1 MKRAFRIQPQPDDT
15 TCGPTC
21 LHALYHYYGEDISL
35 NRVISEVKSLE
46 DGGTLAV
53 YLACHAL
60 GRGYSAVIYTYNVQM
75 FDPSWFAGSGCD
87 LAEKLALQAQAKQ
100 SKKLRLAT
108 EAYLEYLQLG
118 GKILFRNLTPRFLR
132 LFLKGRVPV
141 LTGLSATYLY
151 SCARERD
158 TIGRK
163 RTVFDDIRG
172 TPSGHFVVLT
182 GYDRRNK
189 LVRVA
194 DPYKENPFFKKSYYS
209 VAATR
214 LINAIMLGIVTY
226 DANLLVIEPK
236 APSAHIRN

>member
-1 MKRAFRIQPQPDDT
+1 MKRAFRIQPQPDDAS
-15 TCGPTC
+15 CGPTC
-21 LHALYHYYGEDISL
+21 LHALYRYYGENISL
-35 NRVISEVKSLE
+35 ARVIREVKSLD

-60 GRGYSAVIYTYNVQM
+60 RRGYSAVIYTYNVQM

-87 LAEKLALQAQAKQ
+87 LAQKLSLQAQARQ
-100 SKKLRLAT
+100 SKRLRQAT
-108 EAYLEYLQLG
+108 EAYMEYLRLG
-118 GKILFRNLTPRFLR
+118 GKVLFRNLTPRFLR

-151 SCARERD
+151 ACARERD
-158 TIGRK
+158 AGLK
-163 RTVFDDIRG
+163 KTVFDDIRG

-194 DPYKENPFFKKSYYS
+194 DPYKENPFFRKSYYS

-226 DANLLVIEPK
+226 DANLLVIEPR
-236 APSAHIRN
+236 RNLKLET